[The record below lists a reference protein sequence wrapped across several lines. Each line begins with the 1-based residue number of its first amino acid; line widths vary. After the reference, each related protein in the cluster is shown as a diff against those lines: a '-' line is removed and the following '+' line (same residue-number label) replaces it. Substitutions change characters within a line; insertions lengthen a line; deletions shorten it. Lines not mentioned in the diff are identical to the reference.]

1 VENIMVTNVTAS
13 VPTAKT
19 ANEKYTFLNQRL
31 RYNNPY
37 ATGDIYNKKRVAD
50 SQEEWEIYR

>member
-1 VENIMVTNVTAS
+1 MVTNVTAS